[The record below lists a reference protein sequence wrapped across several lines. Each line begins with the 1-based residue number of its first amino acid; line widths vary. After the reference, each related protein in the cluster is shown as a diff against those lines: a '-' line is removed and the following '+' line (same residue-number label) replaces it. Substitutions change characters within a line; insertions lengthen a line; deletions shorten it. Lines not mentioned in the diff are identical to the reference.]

1 MAVNKKDKKMIQ
13 TARWQETL
21 ARNGVEEN
29 RPIDAETVRVVLPAS
44 ATLIICVCRKKF
56 TLMSNFKKVD
66 Y

>member
-1 MAVNKKDKKMIQ
+1 MIQ

-21 ARNGVEEN
+21 ARNGVEED

-44 ATLIICVCRKKF
+44 ATLIICVCKKKF